1 MELNL
6 IKTITCKW
14 ENHSFLSNKYTS
26 QALYQSLQTTKINFE
41 KLLG

>member
-6 IKTITCKW
+6 IKKITCKW
-14 ENHSFLSNKYTS
+14 ENHNFLSNEYTS
-26 QALYQSLQTTKINFE
+26 QALYQSLQTKKFNFE